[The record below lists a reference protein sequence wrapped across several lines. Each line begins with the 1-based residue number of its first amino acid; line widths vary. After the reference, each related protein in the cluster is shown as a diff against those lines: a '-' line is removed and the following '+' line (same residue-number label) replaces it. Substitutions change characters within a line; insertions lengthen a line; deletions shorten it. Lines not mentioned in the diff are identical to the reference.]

1 MIEGIHHIG
10 IAVRDVETVAAFL
23 KEMFDAEFIGE
34 HGLETDEFLSRMM
47 RIGNS
52 VFELLEPRGEG
63 GLIERFLD
71 QRGEGIHHYGLLTD
85 DVADVLERCDD
96 KGLRVLGRR
105 FIHPKS
111 AHGMLIEILGK
122 DESF

>member
-34 HGLETDEFLSRMM
+34 NRLETGEFLSRMM

-52 VFELLEPRGEG
+52 ILELLEPRGEG

-71 QRGEGIHHYGLLTD
+71 QRGEGIHHYGLRTD

-96 KGLRVLGRR
+96 KGVRVLGRR

-111 AHGMLIEILGK
+111 AHGMLIEILDK